1 MAHGISGHRAVS
13 FEHADANALSDAQF
27 LAAFESCTLAAS
39 AFRHYEHVRVA
50 WLYLGAAP
58 LEEATALMGAGIR
71 HFALYHT
78 GSEGKYNET
87 LTRAWIRLV
96 AHARVTSPGA
106 PTFAIFAAANPAL
119 FDRERAFEFYGVEAP

>member
-1 MAHGISGHRAVS
+1 MGHGISEHRPVL

-58 LEEATALMGAGIR
+58 LEEATALMAAGIR

-78 GSEGKYNET
+78 GSEARYSES
-87 LTRAWIRLV
+87 LTRAWVRLV
-96 AHARVTSPGA
+96 ARARATSPDA
-106 PTFAIFAAANPAL
+106 PTFAMFAASNPAL
-119 FDRERAFEFYGVEAP
+119 FDRKRAFEFYGMEAP